1 LRFSRGNTHESTIG
15 PAFLSQAHRDIDR
28 GWRHHIAMLGTTKS
42 LAMPIAMKFWRA
54 KSPA

>member
-1 LRFSRGNTHESTIG
+1 MG